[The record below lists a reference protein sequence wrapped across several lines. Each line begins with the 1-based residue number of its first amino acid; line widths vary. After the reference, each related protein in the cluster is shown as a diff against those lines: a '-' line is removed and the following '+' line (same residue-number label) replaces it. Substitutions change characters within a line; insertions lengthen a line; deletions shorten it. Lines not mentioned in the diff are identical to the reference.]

1 MRLSLLAKP
10 CALPPEII
18 NSKGRYLF
26 WIGLAAILLMAI
38 PILDGLFALWWSD
51 ETFNGLSLV
60 PLMAISLLYRKR
72 NEFNKKAISRF
83 MPLYC
88 ASAGVAVLMLWVFFA
103 GSVRLAGYLF
113 VISLILLFFG
123 SLGKKMGRACLGPLV
138 FMSLM
143 VPPYNGLANEVTL
156 MLQHI
161 FSFTVDLLAPLLS
174 SDYIGRE
181 GFILL
186 FMNYDRPIIIAPEC
200 SGIRSLLGMLIIGL
214 YLVIMDHL
222 PLGKTTVMILTS
234 IAVALTFN
242 LIRIIATIELR
253 LCGLKTFAE
262 GRWHGLF
269 GAGICLLGF
278 VILDK
283 LSKWL
288 RDHRERK

>member
-38 PILDGLFALWWSD
+38 PILNSLFALWWSD

-83 MPLYC
+83 MPLFYC
-88 ASAGVAVLMLWVFFA
+88 ASAGAAVLMLWVFFA

-123 SLGKKMGRACLGPLV
+123 SLGKKMGRAGLGPLV

-143 VPPYNGLANEVTL
+143 VPPCKGLVNEVTL

-161 FSFTVDLLAPLLS
+161 FSFTVDLLAPLFS
-174 SDYIGRE
+174 SNYIGRE
-181 GFILL
+181 GVVFW
-186 FMNYDRPIIIAPEC
+186 FMNYDIPIVIAPEC
-200 SGIRSLLGMLIIGL
+200 SGIRSLLGMLIIGS
-214 YLVIMDHL
+214 YWAIMDRL
-222 PLGKTTVMILTS
+222 PPGKKIVVILTS
-234 IAVALTFN
+234 IALALTFN
-242 LIRIIATIELR
+242 LIRIIATIQLR
-253 LCGLKTFAE
+253 LYGLETFAE

-283 LSKWL
+283 LSKRL
-288 RDHRERK
+288 RDHR

>member
-38 PILDGLFALWWSD
+38 PILDGLFARLWSD
-51 ETFNGLSLV
+51 ETFKGLSLV

-72 NEFNKKAISRF
+72 NEFSKEAISHSI
-83 MPLYC
+83 PLYY
-88 ASAGVAVLMLWVFFA
+88 ASAGAAVLMLWVFFA

-161 FSFTVDLLAPLLS
+161 FSFTVDLLAPLFS

-181 GFILL
+181 EFVFW
-186 FMNYDRPIIIAPEC
+186 FMNYDIPIVIAPEC

-253 LCGLKTFAE
+253 LCGLETFAR

-269 GAGICLLGF
+269 GIGIFLLGF

-283 LSKWL
+283 LSKRL

>member
-10 CALPPEII
+10 CALTPEII
-18 NSKGRYLF
+18 DSKGRYLF

-51 ETFNGLSLV
+51 ETFKGLSLV

-72 NEFNKKAISRF
+72 NEFSKEAISHSI
-83 MPLYC
+83 PLYYD

-103 GSVRLAGYLF
+103 GLVRLAGYLF

-123 SLGKKMGRACLGPLV
+123 SLGKKMGRAGLGPLV

-143 VPPYNGLANEVTL
+143 VPPHNGLANEVTL

-161 FSFTVDLLAPLLS
+161 FSFTVDLLAPLFS

-186 FMNYDRPIIIAPEC
+186 FMNYDRPMMIAPEC

-214 YLVIMDHL
+214 YLVIVDHL
-222 PLGKTTVMILTS
+222 PLRKKTVIILTS
-234 IAVALTFN
+234 ITVALTFN
-242 LIRIIATIELR
+242 LIRIIATIQLR
-253 LCGLKTFAE
+253 LYGLETFAE

-278 VILDK
+278 VILNK
-283 LSKWL
+283 LSKRL
-288 RDHRERK
+288 RDHW